1 MTGAFG
7 LVGVNE
13 GKRLGRFGAMEFDD
27 ELMPPDLAALLGG
40 TAAATGDATWM
51 TVLSPVL
58 MLTLKAGV
66 GMATGGGAFTGRGSG
81 ARLYGT
87 AGGGSLNNGGGLK
100 AGAVLVLEFAKAAN
114 CAGDGGGFGIG
125 L

>member
-1 MTGAFG
+1 M
-7 LVGVNE
+7 VGVNV
-13 GKRLGRFGAMEFDD
+13 GKKLGKFGDMEFDD

-51 TVLSPVL
+51 TVLSPAL